1 MSKYQDYLKEI
12 SERSSDGL
20 HPLPINGAELVAELV
35 TQIKQ
40 DNHEYRKDSL
50 YYFIYNILPGTTAA
64 ASVKASFLKEIILG
78 KSVVKEITPEFAF
91 EQLSHMKGGPSI
103 EVLIDLLFENN
114 ETIALQASKVLKT
127 QVFLYEADMDRLEEA
142 YKKGN
147 DIVKDILESYAQA
160 EFFTKLPDIEEEI
173 KVVTYVAGVGDIST
187 DLLSPG
193 KEAHSR
199 ADRELHGKCMFEFD
213 EKRQEELLA
222 LKNAHPDKRVMLLAE
237 RGTMGVGSS
246 RMSGVNNVAL
256 WIGKQASPYVPFINF
271 APVVAGTNGISPIF
285 LTTVGVT
292 GGIGIDL
299 KNWQKKKDQNGN
311 TVFDED
317 GEPVLEE
324 IYSVKTG
331 TVLTINTKE
340 KKLYNGDK
348 ELKDISAAFTPQKIE
363 FMKAGG
369 SYAIVFGKKLQTFA
383 AKVLGIEMPVVFAP
397 SKEISHKGQG
407 LTAVEK
413 IFNRNA
419 VGTSGSVL
427 HAGSYVRVNVNIVGS
442 QDTTGLMTSQELEM
456 MAAKVVSP
464 IVDAAYQSGCH
475 TASVWDLK
483 AQENTPRLMRFMN
496 DFGLITGRDPKDV
509 YHPLTDVIHKVLN
522 DLTIDDRAII
532 IGGDSHTRMSK
543 GVAFGAD
550 SGTVALALATGEASM
565 PIPESVKVTFKGEMS
580 EHMDFRDVVHATQ
593 AQMLDH
599 FKGENVFQGRI
610 IEVHIGTLLADQA
623 FTFTDWTAEMKAKA
637 SICISQPDTLI
648 ESLEIAKS
656 RIGIMIA
663 KGMDNEKQVLQG
675 LIDMANKRIEEIRSG
690 EKPPL
695 TPDENAKYHAEFEV
709 DLSIINEPMIA
720 DPDVNNEDVSKRYTH
735 DTIRELS
742 YYGANK
748 KVDLG
753 FVGSCMVHKG
763 DIKIV
768 AKMLKN
774 LEAIY
779 GKVEFK
785 APLVVTAPTYN
796 IIEELK
802 EEGDWEILQK
812 YSGFEF
818 DDNAPKTL
826 ARTKY
831 ENILYLE
838 RPGCNL
844 CMGNQEKAEKGD
856 TVMATS
862 TRLFQGRVVAD
873 SKRKKGESLLGST
886 PVVVLSAILGRI
898 PSIKEYR
905 DSVRGISLTQFAP
918 PSSDMTSK
926 PGHLLSY

>member
-1 MSKYQDYLKEI
+1 MSEYQDYLKEI
-12 SERSSDGL
+12 SERSSQGL
-20 HPLPINGAELVAELV
+20 HPLPINGAELVTDLV
-35 TQIKQ
+35 AQIKA

-50 YYFIYNILPGTTAA
+50 HYFIYNILPGTTAA
-64 ASVKASFLKEIILG
+64 AAVKASFLKEIILG
-78 KSVVKEITPEFAF
+78 ESVVNEISPEFAF

-103 EVLIDLLFENN
+103 EVLIDLVFENDK
-114 ETIALQASKVLKT
+114 TIARQAAKVLKT

-142 YKKGN
+142 YKNGN
-147 DIVKDILESYAQA
+147 EIVKDVLESYARA
-160 EFFTKLPDIEEEI
+160 DFFTKLPDIEEEI

-199 ADRELHGKCMFEFD
+199 ADRELHGQCMFEFD
-213 EKRQEELLA
+213 EKRKEELLS
-222 LKNAHPDKRVMLLAE
+222 LKKAHPDKRVMLLAE

-256 WIGKQASPYVPFINF
+256 WIGRQASPYVPFINI
-271 APVVAGTNGISPIF
+271 APIVAGTNGISPIF
-285 LTTVGVT
+285 MTTVGVT

-340 KKLYNGDK
+340 KKLYNGNK
-348 ELKDISAAFTPQKIE
+348 ELKDISTAFTPQKIE

-383 AKVLGIEMPVVFAP
+383 AKVLDIDMPVVFAP

-419 VGTSGSVL
+419 VGTSGAIL
-427 HAGSYVRVNVNIVGS
+427 HSGSYVRVNVNIVGS

-496 DFGLITGRDPKDV
+496 DFGLITGRDPKDE

-565 PIPESVKVTFKGEMS
+565 PIPESVKVTFKGKMS

-898 PSIKEYR
+898 PTIKEYR
-905 DSVRGISLTQFAP
+905 SSVQGISLTQFAP